1 MDLDNNSIEIWY
13 GPEQEKLDTAKLI
26 PETIKQKLKNAHA
39 QITQRKFDDK
49 TFLSNLYSAYKVAVY
64 HNSEK
69 IGDAAPVTN
78 VLSNFAFL
86 IQSRKFKM
94 NPIKNNYRDYGRV
107 LFSYDLYRLKERE
120 IENLELNLVTATRAY
135 TRKRSDFLWVP
146 SNERG
151 DGVYISHI
159 KFREV

>member
-1 MDLDNNSIEIWY
+1 
-13 GPEQEKLDTAKLI
+13 
-26 PETIKQKLKNAHA
+26 
-39 QITQRKFDDK
+39 
-49 TFLSNLYSAYKVAVY
+49 
-64 HNSEK
+64 
-69 IGDAAPVTN
+69 
-78 VLSNFAFL
+78 
-86 IQSRKFKM
+86 
-94 NPIKNNYRDYGRV
+94 
-107 LFSYDLYRLKERE
+107 LYRLKERE